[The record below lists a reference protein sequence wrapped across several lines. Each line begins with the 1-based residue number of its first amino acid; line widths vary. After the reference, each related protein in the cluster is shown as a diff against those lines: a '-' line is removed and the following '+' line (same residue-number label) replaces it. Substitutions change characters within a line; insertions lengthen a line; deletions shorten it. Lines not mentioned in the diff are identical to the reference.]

1 MSSSARFINCNV
13 SPGLTAHRA
22 TCSRTVN
29 AASGPIIVVR
39 PKTTTYRRQISFRCA
54 ATVAVVRVCLYRGD
68 STGPSL
74 SVATTSLSGQSTDQ
88 TQADVVVVP
97 RSRGPGFASA
107 TVYGNQ
113 STKKSI
119 RRESREPPNDS
130 RVLATATDGGRTYI
144 TGRPMI
150 EYINNISFTSF
161 TFVFAPR
168 SNLDESLVH
177 KD

>member
-13 SPGLTAHRA
+13 SPGLTAQRA
-22 TCSRTVN
+22 RTVN

-54 ATVAVVRVCLYRGD
+54 ATVAVVRVCLYRED

-74 SVATTSLSGQSTDQ
+74 SVASTSLSGQSTDP
-88 TQADVVVVP
+88 TQADVVP

-107 TVYGNQ
+107 TVYDNQ

-119 RRESREPPNDS
+119 RRESGEPPNES
-130 RVLATATDGGRTYI
+130 RVLATATDGRRTYI